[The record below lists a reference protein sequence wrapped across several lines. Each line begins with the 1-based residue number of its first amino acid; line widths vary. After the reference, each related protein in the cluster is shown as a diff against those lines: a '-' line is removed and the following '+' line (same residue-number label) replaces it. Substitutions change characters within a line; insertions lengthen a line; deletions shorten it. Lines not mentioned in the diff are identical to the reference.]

1 MLIDTHCHLNMM
13 VDKKRDDRM
22 TSAQVEQ
29 VSQIVENAS
38 AQGVGKIVN
47 VGTTYNETLNSLA
60 LADRYASVFATA
72 GIHPCD
78 VTSVWQNDLSVL
90 KKMLATHKNKIVALG
105 ETGLDFFHKPYDAVA
120 QEALFRGTIELSLQH
135 DLPLVVHVRDAG
147 DEALKVLDEYAGET
161 RGVLH
166 CFSLDLQS
174 GQQVAAWGN
183 WYLGIDGPVT
193 YPKNEWLRQVVATID
208 LEYLLLETDAPFLP
222 PQQFRGK
229 QNSPIHLPIIAQAIA
244 EARGCS
250 IEEVARVTTASAE
263 RLFGI

>member
-22 TSAQVEQ
+22 SNQQLEEV
-29 VSQIVENAS
+29 VGVIENAS
-38 AQGVGKIVN
+38 AAGVNKIVN

-60 LADRYASVFATA
+60 LADRYELVFATA

-78 VTSVWQNDLSVL
+78 ATSAWQNDLSTL
-90 KKMLATHKNKIVALG
+90 KKMVATYKNKIVALG

-120 QEALFRGTIELSLQH
+120 QEALFRGTIELAIEH
-135 DLPLVVHVRDAG
+135 DLPLVVHVRAAG

-166 CFSLDLQS
+166 CFSLDLES
-174 GQQVAAWGN
+174 GQQVVAWKN

-193 YPKNEWLRQVVATID
+193 YPKNDWLREVVATID
-208 LEYLLLETDAPFLP
+208 LEHLLLETDAPFLP

-229 QNSPIHLPIIAQAIA
+229 QNSPVHLPIIAQAIA
-244 EARGCS
+244 DVRGCS
-250 IEEVARVTTASAE
+250 IEEVARVTTANAE